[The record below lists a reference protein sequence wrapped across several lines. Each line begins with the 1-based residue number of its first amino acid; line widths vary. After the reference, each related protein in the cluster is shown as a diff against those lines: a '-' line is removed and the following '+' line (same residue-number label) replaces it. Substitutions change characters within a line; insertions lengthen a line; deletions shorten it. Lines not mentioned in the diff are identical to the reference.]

1 VSSTVS
7 SPYSRLAPFVRE
19 YIYEKRWQAL
29 KDVQEAAIGAVLD
42 SGAHV
47 LIAAGTAAG
56 KTEACFFPILT
67 FLAGT
72 GNQSA
77 PRALGRSIRVLYIGP
92 LKALINDQFER
103 LAPLLARAD
112 IRVSRWHGDVD
123 ESHKRQVLDDPPEV
137 LQITPES
144 LEALFLRHSG
154 KIAVLFRNLD
164 FVIID
169 EVHAFIGTDRGSQ
182 LICQLERIRRQAAC
196 DPRRIGLS
204 ATLGDYAEAAA
215 WLGSGTAREV
225 TIAGEEKTG
234 APGQGRRVSLAVDY
248 CGDAG
253 FYQTLYNRCRGD
265 ETAPS
270 GKCVIFTNSRIEAE
284 ETAAALK
291 DIAKKRGET
300 DHYRVHHGSLAASL
314 RRETETGLREA
325 AGSGTVAATAT
336 LEMGIDIGRLD
347 KVIQIGAP
355 SGVSAFVQRLGRSGR
370 RGSASR
376 MYFISREFP
385 ADYSSLS
392 GAAAAMAKMPWA
404 LLKTIAVIQLYLEE
418 RWIEN
423 PDPKPLPYSLLCHE
437 TLSVLAS
444 LGEQSAG
451 ALKAAVLS
459 LPPFAKIPP
468 EDYSELLAGLL
479 SGDIIET
486 TEEGK
491 LLPGLEGENLV
502 NHYSFYSVFPGDEE
516 FRVTSNGREI
526 GKINFAPPEGGG
538 IFLGGRTWKVLS
550 VSYRKGEI
558 TVSPG
563 TDAGAKI
570 WRGGPGST
578 HTRVVRRMRRVL
590 EEPAAYPYLTPA
602 AAQRLDEARRLS
614 AENGF
619 TETAFIPAG
628 VSGKGEPRYFFLPW
642 LGTRGMRTL
651 TVLLRKKENR
661 ERLGITFLEEEN
673 PYALKFAAALETEQ
687 FKTELKIL
695 IQNLYSLE
703 GLADPRRIP
712 LADKYDYLL
721 PQRLLEKQYAAN
733 MLDKAELLSL
743 F

>member
-1 VSSTVS
+1 VSSR
-7 SPYSRLAPFVRE
+7 YSRLAPFVRE

-42 SGAHV
+42 SGSHV

-67 FLAGT
+67 VLAGNADRT
-72 GNQSA
+72 ETEG
-77 PRALGRSIRVLYIGP
+77 IRVLYIGP

-112 IRVSRWHGDVD
+112 IGVSRWHGDVD
-123 ESHKRQVLDDPPEV
+123 GTRKRKVLDNPPEV

-144 LEALFLRHSG
+144 LEALLLRHSG
-154 KIAVLFRNLD
+154 KTGALFGNLD
-164 FVIID
+164 FVVID

-182 LICQLERIRRQAAC
+182 LICQLERIRRQARC

-204 ATLGDYAEAAA
+204 ATLGDYGEAAA
-215 WLGSGTAREV
+215 WLGSGTGREV
-225 TIAGEEKTG
+225 IVVGGEKNG
-234 APGQGRRVSLAVDY
+234 GPGQSRRVSLAVDY
-248 CGDAG
+248 CDDAG
-253 FYQTLYNRCRGD
+253 FYQTLYSRCRED
-265 ETAPS
+265 EKAPS
-270 GKCVIFTNSRIEAE
+270 GKCVVFTNSRLEAE

-300 DHYRVHHGSLAASL
+300 DHYRVHHGSVAASL
-314 RRETETGLREA
+314 RRETETGLRETS
-325 AGSGTVAATAT
+325 GSGTVVATAT

-347 KVIQIGAP
+347 RVIQIGAP

-370 RGSASR
+370 RGGGSR

-385 ADYSSLS
+385 ADYSRLA

-418 RWIEN
+418 QWIEN
-423 PDPKPLPYSLLCHE
+423 ADPRPLPYSLLCHE
-437 TLSVLAS
+437 TLSILAA
-444 LGEQSAG
+444 LGEQRPAE
-451 ALKAAVLS
+451 LKARVLS
-459 LPPFAKIPP
+459 LPPFAGIPP
-468 EDYSELLAGLL
+468 EDYSELLGGLL
-479 SGDIIET
+479 SGGIIET
-486 TEEGK
+486 TEEGT
-491 LLPGLEGENLV
+491 LLPGLEGESLV

-516 FRVTSNGREI
+516 FRVTSGGREI

-538 IFLGGRTWKVLS
+538 IYLGGRSWKVVS
-550 VSYRKGEI
+550 VSFRNGEI

-578 HTRVVRRMRRVL
+578 HTRVVRRIRGIL
-590 EEPAAYPYLTPA
+590 AETADFSYLTPA
-602 AAQRLDEARRLS
+602 AARRLGEARQLS
-614 AENGF
+614 VENGF
-619 TETAFIPAG
+619 TENTFAPAG
-628 VSGKGEPRYFFLPW
+628 VCEKGAARFFFLPW

-651 TVLLRKKENR
+651 TALLRKKENR
-661 ERLGITFLEEEN
+661 ETLGITFIEEEN
-673 PYALKFAAALETEQ
+673 PYALKFTTALEIGN
-687 FKTELKIL
+687 FKTELKIM
-695 IQNLYSLE
+695 IQNLHSAG

-712 LADKYDYLL
+712 FADKYDYLL

-733 MLDKAELLSL
+733 MLDREELLSINL
-743 F
+743 